1 MSIKQLLPFV
11 IIAYFLTGAFLYW
24 FASETIIDIFFKLL
38 NFAVLLVIAIVFY
51 QRALRP
57 RTKDL
62 IDQKEQKQDVL
73 KQLYSELIHE
83 QNMLD
88 QQLEDQDQFAR
99 YLIEKIEQWRLSFDE
114 QRRQYKQE
122 RQEIHKAVEERNRH
136 KAEWLIRDNL
146 YKRAKVDTINQ
157 LYTQLTEQFET
168 PKQQQQFLNE
178 LLVFMRENV

>member
-24 FASETIIDIFFKLL
+24 FASKTIIDIFFRLL
-38 NFAVLLVIAIVFY
+38 NFAVLLGIVIVFY
-51 QRALRP
+51 QRKLGP

-62 IDQKEQKQDVL
+62 IHQKEQKQEVL
-73 KQLYSELIHE
+73 KRRYNELIHD
-83 QNMLD
+83 QNMLK

-99 YLIEKIEQWRLSFDE
+99 YLIGKIEQWRLSFDA
-114 QRRQYKQE
+114 QQNQYKQE
-122 RQEIHKAVEERNRH
+122 RQKIHKAVEERTRH

-157 LYTQLTEQFET
+157 LHAQLTEQFEA
-168 PKQQQQFLNE
+168 PKQQQQFINK
-178 LLVFMRENV
+178 LLVFMRESL